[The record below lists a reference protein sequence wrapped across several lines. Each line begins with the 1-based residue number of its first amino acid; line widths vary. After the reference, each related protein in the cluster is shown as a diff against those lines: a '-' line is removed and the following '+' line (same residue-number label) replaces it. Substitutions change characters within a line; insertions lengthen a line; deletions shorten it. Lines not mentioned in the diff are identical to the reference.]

1 MSRNNFF
8 GTNDEERDITPQVI
22 ADGLQQTIDEEGES
36 GIQGV
41 IVIVKLDNG
50 YFELGY
56 TTGKPDE
63 HLGRIEIAKKILMDE
78 FIMGEPNDER

>member
-1 MSRNNFF
+1 MGKNNFF
-8 GTNDEERDITPQVI
+8 GDSLEGEDITPQVI

-50 YFELGY
+50 FFEIGY
-56 TTGKPDE
+56 TTGSPDE
-63 HLGRIEIAKKILMDE
+63 HLGRIEIAKKIILDE
-78 FIMGEPNDER
+78 FIRE

>member
-8 GTNDEERDITPQVI
+8 GNEGEDITPQVI

-41 IVIVKLDNG
+41 IVIVKLEDG
-50 YFELGY
+50 YFEVGY

-78 FIMGEPNDER
+78 FIVGEPNE